1 MKSSK
6 IISKPMKIKSNIGKI
21 KCNLLKLNINIK
33 LKISELYFNVHTKKI
48 FLINKL
54 NGMKRLHN

>member
-1 MKSSK
+1 
-6 IISKPMKIKSNIGKI
+6 MKIKSNIGKI